1 MRQIKFR
8 AKEKETNMWVYGQL
22 YNYGIKDDIESC
34 AIIDYKFTVHSAYS
48 DSVQQF
54 TGLKDKE
61 GKDIYEG
68 DILYNSSMNEGYVVV
83 YQEARFVVYD
93 MNSHVLVTSLCG
105 VNKNIN
111 VAGNNYDLQV
121 RYVY

>member
-34 AIIDYKFTVHSAYS
+34 AIIDDKFTVHSAYS